1 MGGES
6 GRSARSAQHGL
17 RSASRTSE
25 DPAGLPQFVYPR
37 HLSPECLRVNITVDQ
52 AVLRQTDEAAEA
64 RGLTRSTLIESGLAT
79 VIDG

>member
-25 DPAGLPQFVYPR
+25 DPAGLPQCVCPR
-37 HLSPECLRVNITVDQ
+37 HLPPERLRVNMTIDQ
-52 AVLRQTDEAAEA
+52 VVLRQTGKAAEA
-64 RGLTRSTLIESGLAT
+64 RGPTRPAVIESGPAT